1 MKARTKQRV
10 RKRSADIIPPNPI
23 LRQDA
28 DAIRALGRGSFDNF
42 VEIGRRLERDRKI
55 LKKQGAWLA
64 WLKAEFS
71 WSRRTADRFIAIF
84 EAETTGHLR
93 NLRTAAAALPLT
105 AIYALAKAS
114 PEVVADVER
123 RLAGGERVKA
133 REIVALA
140 SQQETFTSLRT
151 VDFSQSDDGPI
162 APRTFAR
169 HDDETPPRQVDL
181 RATEIQRW
189 LRDLAAFADDL
200 RYRPSPDEILAVLS
214 AEQRVEV
221 IETARAIA
229 EYFSALFRGTAGAKL
244 TVIAASSPSDE
255 DVR

>member
-133 REIVALA
+133 REIVASNSRL
-140 SQQETFTSLRT
+140 
-151 VDFSQSDDGPI
+151 FSIG
-162 APRTFAR
+162 
-169 HDDETPPRQVDL
+169 
-181 RATEIQRW
+181 
-189 LRDLAAFADDL
+189 
-200 RYRPSPDEILAVLS
+200 
-214 AEQRVEV
+214 
-221 IETARAIA
+221 
-229 EYFSALFRGTAGAKL
+229 
-244 TVIAASSPSDE
+244 
-255 DVR
+255 